1 MDKPERIWNVTS
13 GRPIRTETP
22 KAPVV
27 PPKAILGSYA
37 RTCFICFSVIVVSRG
52 RPQALA
58 RCLREA
64 IAIAP
69 RQTDRIPSTKGSL
82 QG

>member
-37 RTCFICFSVIVVSRG
+37 RTCFICFSVIVVSLCG
-52 RPQALA
+52 AA
-58 RCLREA
+58 T
-64 IAIAP
+64 IIIG
-69 RQTDRIPSTKGSL
+69 TIL
-82 QG
+82 Q